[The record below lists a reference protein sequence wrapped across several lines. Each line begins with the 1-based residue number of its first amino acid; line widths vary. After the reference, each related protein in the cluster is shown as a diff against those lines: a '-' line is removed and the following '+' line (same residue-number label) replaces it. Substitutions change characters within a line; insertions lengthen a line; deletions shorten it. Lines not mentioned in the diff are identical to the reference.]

1 MLAVDQWS
9 ACCVNI
15 QPVEIPDIR
24 TVVDNQMISTSTK
37 LSGRDSGFQVAVWRG
52 PESKIFFPHER
63 FLQWLGR
70 RQSELAIKDRTGD

>member
-1 MLAVDQWS
+1 M
-9 ACCVNI
+9 NI

-24 TVVDNQMISTSTK
+24 TVVDNQMISTK

-63 FLQWLGR
+63 FLQWLWR
-70 RQSELAIKDRTGD
+70 KQSELAMKDLRGTE